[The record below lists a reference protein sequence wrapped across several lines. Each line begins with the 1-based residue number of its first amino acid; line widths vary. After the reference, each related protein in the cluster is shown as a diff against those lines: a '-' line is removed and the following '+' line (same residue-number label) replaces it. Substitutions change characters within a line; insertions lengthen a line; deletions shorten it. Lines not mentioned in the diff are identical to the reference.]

1 MHCSKNK
8 PMMGKMRLDALP
20 SGFDEHLMIFMTML
34 ARLNQFLIIKLFCGT
49 PERANIC
56 QRKSLLLMIE
66 LSVNK
71 SQLSGFFFINS
82 GSIIRDQATESDPRK
97 GAFYRQRCLCC

>member
-1 MHCSKNK
+1 
-8 PMMGKMRLDALP
+8 MGKMRLDALP

-71 SQLSGFFFINS
+71 SQLSGVFFINS

>member
-1 MHCSKNK
+1 
-8 PMMGKMRLDALP
+8 MGKMRLDALP

-71 SQLSGFFFINS
+71 SQLSGFFFLLILALLY
-82 GSIIRDQATESDPRK
+82 ATKRRNPTPEKVHFIDNVAYAVSTEWI
-97 GAFYRQRCLCC
+97 